1 MLYIYKVAEQIG
13 SRKSSGQTEKEILQR
28 KITSLKMGLS
38 MKYVFI
44 FSLRRGANITRI
56 YRSFN
61 TKNTDL
67 KKKPTTNDRT

>member
-1 MLYIYKVAEQIG
+1 
-13 SRKSSGQTEKEILQR
+13 
-28 KITSLKMGLS
+28 

-67 KKKPTTNDRT
+67 KKKNKPTTNDRT